1 MNKSGRATAIGLLSL
16 LFFFEAVGAIFIFWV
31 YKIYPDTFSNLALFA
46 LLFVFIP
53 LIVFIAFSKRIYFLD
68 KCTIIM
74 LIFAIRLIC
83 YQFADNLSSFMV
95 VPPAYSI
102 LLLIFHI
109 IMVCLAKSR
118 KKRQGYIDRT
128 IPALVFPITWLL
140 GILTLVLYFY
150 VLEHEVS
157 DVGVCFIL
165 SILIYV
171 NLTCYAVLARRNK
184 EKTRRRNEGS
194 GTTIGNRAQKSEA
207 QRKEINE
214 SEHEH
219 E

>member
-1 MNKSGRATAIGLLSL
+1 MSQSIGRKILIGLLCL
-16 LFFFEAVGAIFIFWV
+16 AFLFEVLVVIFIFWV
-31 YKIYPDTFSNLALFA
+31 YKIYPDTFNNLALFT
-46 LLFVFIP
+46 LLFVLIP
-53 LIVFIAFSKRIYFLD
+53 LIVFIAFSKHIYFLD

-74 LIFAIRLIC
+74 LFFAISLIC
-83 YQFADNLSSFMV
+83 YQFADSLSSFMV
-95 VPPAYSI
+95 TPPAYSI
-102 LLLIFHI
+102 LLLTFHI

-157 DVGVCFIL
+157 DVGVCSIL

-171 NLTCYAVLARRNK
+171 NLTCYAVLARYNK
-184 EKTRRRNEGS
+184 EKTQRRNEGG
-194 GTTIGNRAQKSEA
+194 GTTIGNRAQKRSSKKGDE
-207 QRKEINE
+207 
-214 SEHEH
+214 
-219 E
+219 